1 MSLKMTR
8 GDKMTL
14 REERIKKGL
23 TQVQLA
29 DAVGVNRSTIAMIE
43 NGTNNPSV
51 ELAKRIGQY
60 LNVPWSNFFEQK

>member
-51 ELAKRIGQY
+51 ELAKKIGQC
-60 LNVPWSNFFEQK
+60 LDVPWSNFFE

>member
-51 ELAKRIGQY
+51 
-60 LNVPWSNFFEQK
+60 